1 VGWRHAGTL
10 GGPGRGAEAC
20 RDVGP
25 SCRADGVEVCR
36 ADGAEACQDLGRM
49 PAGPMGQRCA
59 RTRGVPGCGAEVC
72 RPDGVG
78 GVVVGG

>member
-1 VGWRHAGTL
+1 
-10 GGPGRGAEAC
+10 
-20 RDVGP
+20 
-25 SCRADGVEVCR
+25 
-36 ADGAEACQDLGRM
+36 
-49 PAGPMGQRCA
+49 MGQRRA